1 MIKQL
6 LMGAA
11 LAAVLGFS
19 VSASNAAPATS
30 ILDSLKANASEN
42 SIIEQARHRRHHRH
56 HRARKLCWWGDAWM
70 CKHMW

>member
-1 MIKQL
+1 MMKQL

-11 LAAVLGFS
+11 LAAVLGLS

-30 ILDSLKANASEN
+30 ILDSLKASAGEN
-42 SIIEQARHRRHHRH
+42 SIVEQARHRRRH
-56 HRARKLCWWGDAWM
+56 HKARKLCWWGDAWM